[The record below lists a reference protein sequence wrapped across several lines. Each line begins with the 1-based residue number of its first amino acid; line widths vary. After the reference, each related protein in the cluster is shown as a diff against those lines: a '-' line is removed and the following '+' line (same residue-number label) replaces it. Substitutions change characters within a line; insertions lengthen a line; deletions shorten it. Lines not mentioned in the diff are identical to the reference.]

1 MTSRPSVRSRSREA
15 AAALHQRHT
24 EKPGGL
30 LERDFQRQ
38 VIALAKL
45 QGWKCYHTHDS
56 RKSQPGFPDLV
67 LVRKGR
73 IIFAELKKN
82 GAKAT
87 PEQLKWLYALNG
99 AQAVSKVWWPMD
111 FPLIEKELGSGNQ
124 DRS

>member
-24 EKPGGL
+24 EAPGGE
-30 LERDFQRQ
+30 LERDFQRR
-38 VIALAKL
+38 VIKLAKL
-45 QGWKCYHTHDS
+45 NSWLVYHTHDS

-67 LVRKGR
+67 LARRGR
-73 IIFAELKKN
+73 VIFAELKKN

-99 AQAVSKVWWPMD
+99 CETVAKVWWPMD
-111 FPLIEKELGSGNQ
+111 FAEIEDVLGGGK
-124 DRS
+124 